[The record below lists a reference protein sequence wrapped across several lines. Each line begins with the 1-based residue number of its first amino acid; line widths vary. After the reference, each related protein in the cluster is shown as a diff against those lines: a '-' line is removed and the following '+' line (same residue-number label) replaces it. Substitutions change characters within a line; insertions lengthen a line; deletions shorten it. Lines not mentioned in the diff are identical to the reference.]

1 MQLLTEWRLVK
12 LSPPYKTMVADS
24 QKRNAEDY
32 VRKRKRDDAIR
43 DFKKGQRE
51 SMLANDERKPSKL
64 VRLYADGSL
73 EKAMHAAKSEYGR
86 GKHRGLAALM
96 IPDI

>member
-1 MQLLTEWRLVK
+1 
-12 LSPPYKTMVADS
+12 MVADS

-43 DFKKGQRE
+43 EFKKGQRE
-51 SMLANDERKPSKL
+51 SMLPNDGRKPSKRA
-64 VRLYADGSL
+64 RLYAGSSL
-73 EKAMHAAKSEYGR
+73 GKAMDTTKSEYR
-86 GKHRGLAALM
+86 CGKHRGVAALM